1 MNGFTGAETISSVLV
16 VVEFEEEFRA
26 TDEEVLWFR
35 MRIVGLSDVNNKSR
49 Y

>member
-1 MNGFTGAETISSVLV
+1 VSGYTGAENISSVLV
-16 VVEFEEEFRA
+16 VVEFEEGFHA

-35 MRIVGLSDVNNKSR
+35 MRIVSEINNESR